1 MTLTDRE
8 TGVMIPK
15 KLHYCW
21 LSGDPFP
28 PLVQHCMES
37 WKKHFSDF
45 EFILWDTK
53 RFNTHQIPFTRQAC
67 AKKQWAFAADYIRI
81 HALNEQGGIY
91 LDSDV
96 EVLKSFDHFY
106 NHTGFF
112 SCLEYHPDMV
122 SQQLKNK
129 TLYQN
134 DSRGLS
140 GIGIQAAVLGSTP
153 QHPLLQHCMNW
164 YQETP
169 FSQRKLAPGVIA
181 EQAKLFGFRYIDLH
195 QKLEKNIEIYPSYI
209 FAGAPHEANIES
221 FAIHHCAGSWRTP

>member
-37 WKKHFSDF
+37 WKKHCSDF

-53 RFNTHQIPFTRQAC
+53 RFNVNQIPFVKEAC
-67 AKKQWAFAADYIRI
+67 AAKKWAFAADYIRL
-81 HALNEQGGIY
+81 HALHEMGGIY

-96 EVLKSFDHFY
+96 EVIKDFSAFTAH
-106 NHTGFF
+106 HFF
-112 SCLEYHPDMV
+112 SSNECHPDEI
-122 SQQLKNK
+122 
-129 TLYQN
+129 
-134 DSRGLS
+134 SRLSCKEKPLLSENNPALVGL
-140 GIGIQAAVLGSTP
+140 QAAVIGSKP
-153 QHPLLQHCMNW
+153 RHELLKECMNF
-164 YQETP
+164 YSGKHHRNIP
-169 FSQRKLAPGVIA
+169 LAPTVL
-181 EQAKLFGFRYIDLH
+181 AKVAQKYGYRCIDLA
-195 QKLEKNIEIYPSYI
+195 QAFGDGVQIYPSYI

-221 FAIHHCAGSWRTP
+221 FAIHHCAGSWRKP

>member
-37 WKKHFSDF
+37 WKRHLPDF
-45 EFILWDTK
+45 EFILWDRN
-53 RFNTHQIPFTRQAC
+53 RFDINQVAFVQEAC
-67 AKKQWAFAADYIRI
+67 AAKKWAFAADYIRL
-81 HALNEQGGIY
+81 HALHQFGGIY
-91 LDSDV
+91 FDSDV
-96 EVLKSFDHFY
+96 EALRSFEKFQ
-106 NHTGFF
+106 NHSGFF
-112 SCLEYHPDMV
+112 SCLEYHPDTV
-122 SQQLKNK
+122 SRHFSPSQGGSQ
-129 TLYQN
+129 
-134 DSRGLS
+134 GVP

-153 QHPLLQHCMNW
+153 QHPLLQRCMKW

-169 FSQRKLAPGVIA
+169 FSQRRLAPGVIA
-181 EQAKLFGFRYIDLH
+181 EQAKSFGFRYIDLH
-195 QKLEKNIEIYPSYI
+195 QKLEEKIEIYPSYI

-221 FAIHHCAGSWRTP
+221 FAIHHCAGSWRNP